1 MINITQLTNL
11 LVGHVSLKKWEI
23 WACTCIICL
32 TQRLCRFMLSF
43 YVPAV
48 PHITDWCNVT
58 IMLLKSSLYGC
69 YRTCQCLPLYNN
81 GLFNLFNIRLETRLY
96 FQSKVSML
104 TVSLSLLQNLP
115 SLHWISVASSKQT
128 AKDFEQTFL
137 GSLMHNFN
145 TQLKFIL
152 IWVQRK

>member
-48 PHITDWCNVT
+48 PHITDWCSVT
-58 IMLLKSSLYGC
+58 IMLLKSSAFMAVTEHANAYHCTTTAYLTFLTSGWKLDFTFRAKFLCWLFPYPCCRICLVFIGSQLLPQSRRQ
-69 YRTCQCLPLYNN
+69 RT
-81 GLFNLFNIRLETRLY
+81 
-96 FQSKVSML
+96 
-104 TVSLSLLQNLP
+104 
-115 SLHWISVASSKQT
+115 SSKP
-128 AKDFEQTFL
+128 FWVV
-137 GSLMHNFN
+137 SCI
-145 TQLKFIL
+145 IL
-152 IWVQRK
+152 ILN